1 KLEFPLLLM
10 AIAIT
15 VWHGGLRPGLLAVV
29 LAGVG
34 FDYFFTE
41 PLYTLYIE
49 PADRPI
55 FVAFLAFALVI
66 ALFGARRRRIE
77 RELRDARAAL
87 EREVAERT
95 QQASLLYLTHDTI
108 FVRGL
113 TGWTGGGQ
121 GASGSEPQRARG
133 PRRPGLRQPVPP
145 PPAGQDPAQAAAHWP
160 LGRRPRQA
168 PSRWNTGVRI
178 QPLVSASRRAAA
190 AGRDS

>member
-77 RELRDARAAL
+77 RELRDARGQL

-95 QQASLLYLTHDTI
+95 QQASLLDLTHDTI
-108 FVRGL
+108 FVRDMSDVITYWNRGAEEL
-113 TGWTGGGQ
+113 FGWTAEQAIG
-121 GASGSEPQRARG
+121 QRAHEL
-133 PRRPGLRQPVPP
+133 LRTMFPIPVDEIR
-145 PPAGQDPAQAAAHWP
+145 AELLRTA
-160 LGRRPRQA
+160 
-168 PSRWNTGVRI
+168 RWH
-178 QPLVSASRRAAA
+178 
-190 AGRDS
+190 